1 MTENRTIEQ
10 TRSLDYLLEIGVEE
24 MPARFLE
31 PALKELNEKAKAVF
45 TEQRISF
52 KGLKTYGTPRR
63 LTLFVEGLAMNQASL
78 EMEVKGPAVKVAF
91 KADGTPSR
99 AAEGFARGQGVTVA
113 ELIKK
118 PVGHVEYV
126 FAVRREAGKPVRDV
140 LPDIAVTLITGLH
153 FPKPMRWGSLEVR
166 FARPIRWL
174 VSLFGSEVVE
184 FEFAGLKAG
193 RTTCG
198 HRFLSKEPIVLAAA
212 GEYFDQMRSNY
223 VMVDPEERKAAIW
236 RQVQEVAASVG
247 GAVEENED
255 LLSEV
260 NNLVEYPTALVG
272 EFSRGYLRLPK
283 EVLVTPMREHQRYF
297 PVLEPGGGLLPKFI
311 AVKNG
316 AEDHLDIVRAG
327 NEKVLRARLADAN
340 FFYEEDLKEPLAEK
354 VPALKK
360 VVFQESLGSI
370 YDKIERLGVL
380 AEFLGKVL
388 NAGEQEMKH
397 ARRAAYLAKADL
409 VTNMV
414 YEFPELQGFM
424 GREYAERTGEEKEV
438 ALAIYEH
445 YLPRF
450 AGDNL
455 PSSLPGQI
463 LSISDKIDNITG
475 CFAIGIQP
483 SGSQDPYALRRQALG
498 ICHIILEGQFDI
510 SLEHLVEAAYRCFE
524 GKVEL
529 KLSLEKVQEDV
540 AEFFKQR
547 LKGIFSDRGF
557 SYDTVDAV
565 LAAGFQNFS
574 DTLLR
579 VQALTYFRQDPAFG
593 DLLTAYIRANNLAK
607 KATASCLDPSLLQE
621 SSEEQLY
628 QHLVKVQE
636 QAGVL
641 LEQRNY
647 RALLAAIATLQ
658 QPLDHFF
665 NSVMVMVEDE
675 KLRTNRLAL
684 LAELAALVQRVA
696 DLSIIVNGSK

>member
-1 MTENRTIEQ
+1 MTVDRAIEREQ
-10 TRSLDYLLEIGVEE
+10 SLDYLLEIGVEE
-24 MPARFLE
+24 MPARFLD
-31 PALKELNEKAKAVF
+31 PALKELKEKAEAVF
-45 TEQRISF
+45 TEQRVSF
-52 KGLKTYGTPRR
+52 KEIKTYGTPRR
-63 LTLFVEGLAMNQASL
+63 LTLFVEGLALNQASL
-78 EMEVKGPAVKVAF
+78 EVEVKGPAVKVAF
-91 KADGTPSR
+91 KPDGTPTR

-113 ELIKK
+113 DLIIK

-126 FAVRREAGKPVRDV
+126 FAVKREAGKPVRDV
-140 LPDIAVTLITGLH
+140 LPEIAVTLITSLH

-174 VSLFGSEVVE
+174 VSLLGSEVVE
-184 FEFAGLKAG
+184 FQFAGLKAG
-193 RTTCG
+193 RTTWG
-198 HRFLSKEPIVLAAA
+198 HRFLSKEPIVLSTAR
-212 GEYFDQMRSNY
+212 EYFEQMRSNY
-223 VMVDPEERKAAIW
+223 VMVHPAERKATIW
-236 RQVQEVAASVG
+236 RQVQEAAASVG
-247 GAVEENED
+247 GTVEENED
-255 LLSEV
+255 LLNEV

-272 EFSRGYLRLPK
+272 EFSRDYLRLPK

-297 PVLEPGGGLLPKFI
+297 PVVGPDGGLLPKFI
-311 AVKNG
+311 AIKNG
-316 AEDHLDIVRAG
+316 TADHLDIVRPG
-327 NEKVLRARLADAN
+327 NEKVPRSRPADAN
-340 FFYEEDLKEPLAEK
+340 FFYEQDLKEPLAEK

-360 VVFQESLGSI
+360 VVFQDNLGTV
-370 YDKIERLGVL
+370 YDKVERLGVL

-388 NAGEQEMKH
+388 NAGEQDLKY

-414 YEFPELQGFM
+414 YEFPELQGYM
-424 GREYAERTGEEKEV
+424 GREYAERTGEEKAV

-450 AGDNL
+450 AGDDL

-498 ICHIILEGQFDI
+498 ICHIILEGQFDL
-510 SLEHLVEAAYRCFE
+510 SLEHLVEAAYRCYE

-529 KLSLEKVQEDV
+529 KLSLEKVQEDI

-565 LAAGFQNFS
+565 LAPGFQNFS

-579 VQALTYFRQDPAFG
+579 VQALADFRQDPAFD
-593 DLLTAYIRANNLAK
+593 DLLTVYTRANNLAK
-607 KATASCLDPSLLQE
+607 KATAFRPDPSLLQE
-621 SSEEQLY
+621 SSEEKLY
-628 QHLVKVQE
+628 QALARVQE
-636 QAGVL
+636 EARLL

-684 LAELAALVQRVA
+684 LAELVALVQRVA
-696 DLSIIVNGSK
+696 DLSKIVNGSK